1 MDLAALG
8 PEDLRRVAQQLQ
20 ASLQARELQLER
32 KGQEIADM
40 QHVQDQVMVSLKVC
54 LRCGCPNCPQGCKAV
69 PLVMRASQVGHVG

>member
-40 QHVQDQVMVSLKVC
+40 QHVQDQVMVSLTVC
-54 LRCGCPNCPQGCKAV
+54 LRGQKALAGCHRCRAGSWAV
-69 PLVMRASQVGHVG
+69 